1 MPLDDINEIIK
12 NNFKENFEV
21 SIKLADNSA
30 ILEDKSELNFLDP
43 KIELKINNVDH
54 EGELHQNFNDE
65 INIYESDPGCLNQAC
80 EELRKGNLEI
90 SAHLCRKEFE
100 RICHEFE
107 ELLQI
112 GKKEELQTIIDLI
125 KNEELVLP
133 EEKLVE
139 KIEEL
144 QKASKPEKDKLDILK
159 NVVTKELGLKKKI
172 QCLIKKCE
180 NYKKILLNPSSHYD
194 IQREFHQ
201 KECQEST
208 QLIEC
213 LKELKIKLCDFK
225 KSENIKEIQKI
236 CKDM

>member
-1 MPLDDINEIIK
+1 M
-12 NNFKENFEV
+12 
-21 SIKLADNSA
+21 
-30 ILEDKSELNFLDP
+30 
-43 KIELKINNVDH
+43 
-54 EGELHQNFNDE
+54 
-65 INIYESDPGCLNQAC
+65 
-80 EELRKGNLEI
+80 
-90 SAHLCRKEFE
+90 
-100 RICHEFE
+100 
-107 ELLQI
+107 
-112 GKKEELQTIIDLI
+112 
-125 KNEELVLP
+125 
-133 EEKLVE
+133 
-139 KIEEL
+139 
-144 QKASKPEKDKLDILK
+144 
-159 NVVTKELGLKKKI
+159 KI